1 MMIYDC
7 FYVTLATLLDP
18 ENYFQEFKDAK
29 KILQYLKDAYPE
41 LEEDTWKEY
50 ILASYELHHGHL
62 SIQGRLH
69 YIKGVIFCE
78 NYPEPIEDVLIE
90 QRKRILE
97 YRSING
103 KPSRHV
109 KLAITEF
116 TYQQFIEQLEE
127 DSKLLLFTLPASSI
141 PQ

>member
-7 FYVTLATLLDP
+7 FYVSLATLLDP
-18 ENYFQEFKDAK
+18 ENYFQEFKYAR
-29 KILQYLKDAYPE
+29 KILKYLKDTYPE
-41 LEEDTWKEY
+41 LEENIWKEY
-50 ILASYELHHGHL
+50 VLASYELHRDHL

-69 YIKGVIFCE
+69 YIKGIIFCE
-78 NYPEPIEDVLIE
+78 NNPEYIEDVLIE
-90 QRKRILE
+90 QRRRILE

-103 KPSRHV
+103 NPSKHV

-127 DSKLLLFTLPASSI
+127 DSKLLLFTPPASLI